1 MNITSGYHSGL
12 KKQYGGDRVINKEI
26 TTHSPENGGLDCMM
40 RAEESGHD
48 GTTYLPWYT
57 IISKLVLNSLPSGY
71 FSRGLSCLDG
81 SH

>member
-26 TTHSPENGGLDCMM
+26 TAHSPENGGLDCMM

-48 GTTYLPWYT
+48 GTTMAHWGE
-57 IISKLVLNSLPSGY
+57 SD
-71 FSRGLSCLDG
+71 SRHRFQAYAKNLKC
-81 SH
+81 